1 MSGFKELLK
10 TWKTIPNLLSLIRI
24 IIIPF
29 FGVAYFNKQYLWAVI
44 ILAFSGLT
52 DLLDGKIAR
61 KFNQVSELGKLL
73 DPIADKLTQ
82 MTIAVLLFIT
92 FIQSNDKTIKYFSW
106 VFLFF
111 IAKELFMVV
120 VGTLMVSLGLIPK
133 PAVIWG
139 KLATTFFYIIMCLIL
154 GFGPDIGALGK
165 YYTMPN
171 SLMITLVVFSAIST
185 FVALLSYVPDAVR
198 QFKERKANKLK
209 EETLQ
214 KKEK

>member
-10 TWKTIPNLLSLIRI
+10 TWKTIPNLLSFIRI
-24 IIIPF
+24 LIIPF
-29 FGVAYFNKQYLWAVI
+29 FGVAYFHKQYLLSVVI
-44 ILAFSGLT
+44 LVFSGLT

-92 FIQSNDKTIKYFSW
+92 FIQSNDKTIKAFSW

-111 IAKELFMVV
+111 IAKELLMVV
-120 VGTLMVSLGLIPK
+120 VGVLMVALGLLPK

-171 SLMITLVVFSAIST
+171 YLMIILVVFSAVST
-185 FVALLSYVPDAVR
+185 FVALLSYVPDSLR
-198 QFKERKANKLK
+198 QFKERKIKK
-209 EETLQ
+209 S
-214 KKEK
+214 KEKLQNKEK